1 MAPEERSRVLREYE
15 AFKIE
20 RPDLVNLN
28 LASLNSPI
36 EILQS
41 AFGDELMLFNGDI
54 PKNKRRENVRE
65 FNDDDGQNV

>member
-1 MAPEERSRVLREYE
+1 M
-15 AFKIE
+15 
-20 RPDLVNLN
+20 N

-65 FNDDDGQNV
+65 FNDDAGKKTFDFSAG